1 MKLII
6 AERIKII
13 YNEKVNF
20 KSKVQ
25 CKSGSVKVNYNA
37 KVVQMVKKI

>member
-1 MKLII
+1 MK
-6 AERIKII
+6 
-13 YNEKVNF
+13 KVNF

-37 KVVQMVKKI
+37 KVIQMVKKI